1 MGGLDIEKS
10 RSSSCHH
17 DTIYE
22 KVNLQGL
29 LPLPHFKTIWDY
41 KNAHVGSIQRAKES
55 FNWQYSLKVK
65 LLMQKYNVNAK
76 VLQSSINEYTL
87 VILFLTDH

>member
-41 KNAHVGSIQRAKES
+41 KNAYVGSIQRAKES
-55 FNWQYSLKVK
+55 F
-65 LLMQKYNVNAK
+65 
-76 VLQSSINEYTL
+76 
-87 VILFLTDH
+87 H